1 MGWTIKGQTP
11 GQYRPSSTRRPS
23 KLSPINERSNTA
35 VKRWNKLRQSVQ
47 ANSQRLRNARN
58 KNIQLLKFV
67 RELNKATNKARRVHE
82 SQMNRLQKKALAMNA
97 LRDPNYANA
106 RRYAINVHKKHL
118 AKLHGARNKVVNEL
132 IRNSTSSRIR
142 RNLFAQG
149 IKRGRYGTSQNN
161 WQTWTNKLWHMTGRK

>member
-67 RELNKATNKARRVHE
+67 RELNKATDKARQAHE
-82 SQMNRLQKKALAMNA
+82 SQMNRLQKQARALNA
-97 LRDPNYANA
+97 ERDPNYANA

-142 RNLFAQG
+142 QNLFAQG
-149 IKRGRYGTSQNN
+149 IKRGRHGTSQNN
-161 WQTWTNKLWHMTGRK
+161 WQNWTNKLWHMTGRK